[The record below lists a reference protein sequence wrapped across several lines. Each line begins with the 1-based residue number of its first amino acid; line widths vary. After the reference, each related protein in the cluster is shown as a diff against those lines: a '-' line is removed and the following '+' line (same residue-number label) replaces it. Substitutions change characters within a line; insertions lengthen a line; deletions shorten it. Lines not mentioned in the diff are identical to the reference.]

1 MRTLISMIAL
11 IVLAAGGVFYG
22 NYGTLDPCRALAQEM
37 ADDTLGDIAERP
49 MRLLTS
55 QYTTNECIEGLWE
68 RWTDFGD

>member
-11 IVLAAGGVFYG
+11 IVLAAGGVFYA

-49 MRLLTS
+49 MRMLTS

>member
-49 MRLLTS
+49 MRMLTS